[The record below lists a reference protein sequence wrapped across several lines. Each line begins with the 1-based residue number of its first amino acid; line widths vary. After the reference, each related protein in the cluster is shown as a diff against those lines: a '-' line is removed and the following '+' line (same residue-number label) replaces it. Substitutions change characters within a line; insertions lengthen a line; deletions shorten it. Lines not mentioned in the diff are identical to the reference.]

1 LLVDDDAHL
10 LHGLARVLRHQPY
23 QIYTARS
30 GEEALMVLKG
40 RPVDVIV
47 SDEQMPGMR
56 GGELLAWVA
65 EHCPEVVRIVLTGRP
80 TVENLIQAINEGAV
94 YQFFTK
100 PCDTLM
106 LGAAIRKALEH
117 KALVQE
123 NRRLLDANREQMR
136 ELQRHRQNLELL
148 TAVVS
153 HDVRQPLQTVACHCR
168 MLSEQY
174 RDLFDPKTA
183 SLVETALEGIGE
195 AQRLLARLM
204 ERHRDEGPAGA
215 APAECSA
222 VLPNPRLAPAPQ

>member
-1 LLVDDDAHL
+1 MTNVVLLVDDDANL
-10 LHGLARVLRHQPY
+10 LHGLVRVLRRQPY

-47 SDEQMPGMR
+47 SDEQMPGMC
-56 GGELLAWVA
+56 GGDLLAWVA

-80 TVENLIQAINEGAV
+80 SVETLMRAINEGAV

-100 PCDTLM
+100 PCDPFL
-106 LGAAIRKALEH
+106 LSAAIRKALEH
-117 KALVQE
+117 KALVLE
-123 NRRLLDANREQMR
+123 NRRLVDANRDHMR
-136 ELQRHRQNLELL
+136 ELQRHRQNLAVL

-153 HDVRQPLQTVACHCR
+153 RDVSQPLQTVARHCR
-168 MLSEQY
+168 ILQEQY

-195 AQRLLARLM
+195 VQRLLAPLVEFRGE
-204 ERHRDEGPAGA
+204 ERAEAAAGL
-215 APAECSA
+215 SA
-222 VLPNPRLAPAPQ
+222 STW